1 MLVVVYLLELHQL
14 YIIIEDNIVYIIH
27 MTTCPIAKASR
38 FSNSSLRNF
47 DIALYYS
54 SMEYA
59 LQRNCEIVTSVA
71 LNSACKQAL
80 QQLRARTFGA
90 YVLVTQFMG
99 EVQSLDPIHGITT
112 HLCNIGVYIDID

>member
-1 MLVVVYLLELHQL
+1 MAVEEDLAGRCVFVGTAPALHYNRGQYSVYNT
-14 YIIIEDNIVYIIH
+14 YDH
-27 MTTCPIAKASR
+27 MPYSQSFSA

-47 DIALYYS
+47 DIALYSLYYS

-59 LQRNCEIVTSVA
+59 LQPNCEIVTSVA

-90 YVLVTQFMG
+90 YVLELWARFN
-99 EVQSLDPIHGITT
+99 P
-112 HLCNIGVYIDID
+112 